1 MYKDLQ
7 FLKGEQD
14 GAMYIYKLAA
24 CLVCVV
30 LQDFVL

>member
-14 GAMYIYKLAA
+14 GAMYIYKLTA
-24 CLVCVV
+24 CLCVV
-30 LQDFVL
+30 LQDFGL